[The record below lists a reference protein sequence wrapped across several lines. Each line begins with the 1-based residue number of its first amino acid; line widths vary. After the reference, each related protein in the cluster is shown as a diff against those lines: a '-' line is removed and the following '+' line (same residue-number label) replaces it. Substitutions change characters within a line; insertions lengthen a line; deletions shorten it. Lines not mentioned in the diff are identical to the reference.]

1 MKDFGSENIVLGKDL
16 PDDSKGTVRF
26 TSHQIAGV
34 SGVTILPDIKKTEVD
49 PIPSRNIFI
58 SHSSRNVDVAVQ
70 LQSFL
75 VNMGLDRN
83 DVFCSS
89 IPGQGI
95 EDGEQ
100 INTTIFQKIDT
111 ASQIIFLISQ
121 DFIASSYCMEELG
134 VGWYRS
140 VKENIKCYFLVLP
153 DASLNDI
160 HGFINKNIVKFTIL
174 SEDKREDLSTLV
186 ECICEHYGAN
196 IPKHSAITVEE
207 NQFWRN
213 TKTIF
218 SEMIEKHN
226 AAKQEA
232 SKLSKLIGDNED
244 LKKKLQENVSRRAN
258 EEKSLCAKAE
268 YSTICECFQFL
279 GFSSSITKEK
289 YSSFSKQYWFEMVH
303 KYLDLQKVLNIE
315 PDNESMEKLIACI
328 YAYNQNYSEAYKHIK
343 NFVSISIENNDSI
356 YFDGFDN
363 FLSGYPKTMASV
375 ITLLKN
381 RLPDLRESY
390 TLDSYK
396 ATIDKLTERE
406 KQIKAKHT

>member
-16 PDDSKGTVRF
+16 PDVSRSTVRF

-34 SGVTILPDIKKTEVD
+34 SGVTILSDLKKTEVD
-49 PIPSRNIFI
+49 PMPSRNIFI

-75 VNMGLDRN
+75 VNMGVERN

-140 VKENIKCYFLVLP
+140 VKENTKCYFLVLP
-153 DASLNDI
+153 DADLNDI
-160 HGFINKNIVKFTIL
+160 HGFINKNVIKFTIL
-174 SEDKREDLSTLV
+174 AEEKREDLSTLV

-196 IPKHSAITVEE
+196 IPKHSTITVEE

-213 TKTIF
+213 TKSLF
-218 SEMIEKHN
+218 SEMVETRN
-226 AAKQEA
+226 TAKQEA
-232 SKLSKLIGDNED
+232 LKISILSSENEE
-244 LKKKLQENVSRRAN
+244 LKKKLKESISRKSI
-258 EEKSLCAKAE
+258 EEKTLSANVE
-268 YSTICECFQFL
+268 YSMICTCFRPLGYFNTLSKEKYL
-279 GFSSSITKEK
+279 GFSKD
-289 YSSFSKQYWFEMVH
+289 YWFRMVH
-303 KYLDLQKVLNIE
+303 KYLDLQITLDIE
-315 PDNESMEKLIACI
+315 PDDYSMEKLVACV
-328 YAYNQNYSEAYKHIK
+328 YAYDQNYTEAYKHIK
-343 NFVSISIENNDSI
+343 NFVSISIDEGDSI
-356 YFDGFDN
+356 YSHHLEN
-363 FLSGYPKTMASV
+363 FLSSYPKTMVGV
-375 ITLLKN
+375 IKLLKN
-381 RLPDLRESY
+381 SLTNLREGY
-390 TLDSYK
+390 TRDSYK
-396 ATIDKLTERE
+396 ETIEVLSKRE
-406 KQIKAKHT
+406 KDIRSKRK